1 MVDLSR
7 LGSNNKILFEK
18 VKQFKESASVNT
30 ESDPD
35 LVDLSYDP
43 NHAIKNLKQQHKHKL
58 SNNEVAEMIRL
69 YKSGKTVYELADKY
83 GCHRV
88 TVSNILKRNG
98 VTVSVEKSIKL
109 FNPVEAADLYMA
121 GMKSKDIGIRLGVSE
136 QTIRKCL
143 KKQGIK
149 IRTRWD
155 YER

>member
-1 MVDLSR
+1 MVELSR

-18 VKQFKESASVNT
+18 VKQIKATTSANA

-35 LVDLSYDP
+35 FVDLSYDP
-43 NHAIKNLKQQHKHKL
+43 NQAIKNLKQQHKHRL
-58 SNNEVAEMIRL
+58 SNNEITEMIRL
-69 YKSGKTVYELADKY
+69 YKTGKTVYELAEKY

-98 VTVSVEKSIKL
+98 VAVSVEKSIKL
-109 FNPVEAADLYMA
+109 FNPIEAADLYLA

-155 YER
+155 Y